1 MSERGK
7 QSQPRMGGEGRGGCG
22 REGGSGLG
30 SGGKGCGRDR
40 HQPGTG
46 SERARLRH
54 GAGSREASGARE
66 LALNE
71 RVSAVA
77 CLISLCFRYPIRLS
91 LSLRPIQYNCCCIRV
106 SLVVVVAVVSQ
117 RGHVLLAPQYA
128 IGSRP
133 MSHTQA
139 AFLPTATI
147 RGTKIYCITKDRP
160 SCASSLPL
168 TKAQHNPRPRP
179 AHAAFHTFIS

>member
-1 MSERGK
+1 MNGESKASLGW
-7 QSQPRMGGEGRGGCG
+7 EGRGGCG
-22 REGGSGLG
+22 REGAGLAVA
-30 SGGKGCGRDR
+30 GKAAE
-40 HQPGTG
+40 GTG
-46 SERARLRH
+46 INRERARLRH
-54 GAGSREASGARE
+54 GAGSRDASGARE

-179 AHAAFHTFIS
+179 AHSAFHTFIS